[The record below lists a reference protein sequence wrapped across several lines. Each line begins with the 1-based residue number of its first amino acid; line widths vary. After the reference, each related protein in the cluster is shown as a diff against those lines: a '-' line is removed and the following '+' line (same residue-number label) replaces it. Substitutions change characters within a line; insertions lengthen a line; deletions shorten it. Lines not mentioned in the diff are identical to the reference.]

1 MFIGSSGEKIH
12 YIYVVIRRETGQE
25 KKNYN
30 LCSKITATIIFLRG
44 GAAYFPARYFC
55 VQVFKIQD

>member
-25 KKNYN
+25 KK
-30 LCSKITATIIFLRG
+30 TTIYVVKLQQQLFFLRG

>member
-25 KKNYN
+25 KK
-30 LCSKITATIIFLRG
+30 TTIYVVKLQQQLF
-44 GAAYFPARYFC
+44 F
-55 VQVFKIQD
+55 

>member
-30 LCSKITATIIFLRG
+30 LCSKITATIIFFEGRRG
-44 GAAYFPARYFC
+44 IVPARYFC